1 MVTNGT
7 GRGGIGSQPA
17 GQGIN
22 NEPIV
27 ERIVATAMAR
37 SRVAL
42 FLATAGLAAV
52 TAGCGALKPPGEGGE
67 AGEPAVKPAPAAQT
81 APAGAAIPKPTPPAK
96 PADEGGEG
104 GEGGEG

>member
-7 GRGGIGSQPA
+7 GCGGIGSQPA
-17 GQGIN
+17 GQATN
-22 NEPIV
+22 NESIL
-27 ERIVATAMAR
+27 ESIVAAAMAR

-42 FLATAGLAAV
+42 FLATAGLAAA
-52 TAGCGALKPPGEGGE
+52 TAGCGALKPPAEGGE

>member
-7 GRGGIGSQPA
+7 GRGGIGSPPA
-17 GQGIN
+17 GQRIN
-22 NEPIV
+22 NETIV
-27 ERIVATAMAR
+27 EPVVAAAMAH

-42 FLATAGLAAV
+42 FLATAGLAAA
-52 TAGCGALKPPGEGGE
+52 TAGCGTLKPPAEGGE
-67 AGEPAVKPAPAAQT
+67 AGEPAMKPAPAAQT
-81 APAGAAIPKPTPPAK
+81 APAGTATPKPTQPAK

>member
-7 GRGGIGSQPA
+7 GCGGIGSQPA

-22 NEPIV
+22 NEA
-27 ERIVATAMAR
+27 IVAPAMAR

-42 FLATAGLAAV
+42 FLATAGLAAA
-52 TAGCGALKPPGEGGE
+52 TAGCGTLKPPAEGGE
-67 AGEPAVKPAPAAQT
+67 AGEPAVKTAPAAQT
-81 APAGAAIPKPTPPAK
+81 APKAGADASKPTQPAK
-96 PADEGGEG
+96 PAKEGGEG

>member
-7 GRGGIGSQPA
+7 GRRGIGTPPP

-22 NEPIV
+22 NEAPF
-27 ERIVATAMAR
+27 ASAMAR

-42 FLATAGLAAV
+42 FLATAGLAAA
-52 TAGCGALKPPGEGGE
+52 TAGCGTLKPPAEGGE
-67 AGEPAVKPAPAAQT
+67 AGEPAVKSAPMAQPT
-81 APAGAAIPKPTPPAK
+81 AQPGAATPKPAK
-96 PADEGGEG
+96 PADQGGEG